1 MSLILQIVPQ
11 VWAALQGY
19 RTYLASTAAIL
30 SALAGLA
37 GVLPSATSQGLAV
50 AFGALAAICLRLSQ
64 ADHALTLM
72 EALQALEDAKA
83 AYETVFVSAEPIQQP
98 EPPATIP
105 FTGSPFPAGRVVPM
119 LLCAL
124 SLVIAGA
131 SVSSAQDRPP
141 VLTSMQLS
149 PDTRSWFGNP
159 DGSCVQCSIGMA
171 GVHCNDINA
180 ASLLWDTPYGPAV
193 RGGSGPSRV
202 EAYCDQRGIQAWS
215 VTGATVEDT
224 IPWMTWAA
232 KTGRF
237 AAIGAGRSHFQTLY
251 GYDPGDARPWRV
263 CNNNSTQQIDRYT
276 DREFKQLH
284 AASGPWV
291 VILQRASSDPPV
303 PTKWWK

>member
-1 MSLILQIVPQ
+1 MLSVQVTQLISQI
-11 VWAALQGY
+11 WTGMQGY
-19 RTYLASTAAIL
+19 RTHLASIAAIL

-50 AFGALAAICLRLSQ
+50 AFGGLAAICLRLSQ
-64 ADHALTLM
+64 ADHALTLK
-72 EALQALEDAKA
+72 EALQALQDAKA
-83 AYETVFVSAEPIQQP
+83 AIEPVISQPP
-98 EPPATIP
+98 EPPPTIP
-105 FTGSPFPAGRVVPM
+105 FTGSPYPAGRVVTM

-131 SVSSAQDRPP
+131 SVTTAQDRPT

-149 PDTRSWFGNP
+149 ESTRAWYRNP

-171 GVHCNDINA
+171 GAHCNDINA
-180 ASLLWDTPYGPAV
+180 ASLLWDTEYGPAV

-224 IPWMTWAA
+224 IPWMVWAA
-232 KTGRF
+232 RTGRF
-237 AAIGAGRSHFQTLY
+237 AAIGAGHSHFQTLY
-251 GYDPGDARPWRV
+251 GYDPQDERPWRV
-263 CNNNSTQQIDRYT
+263 CNNNSTQRIDRYT

-303 PTKWWK
+303 ATKWWK